1 MSLVTHDD
9 VTVATVAAVC
19 AALSLAP
26 AVWAWWT
33 VRGTQPTGTGAG
45 VLTAAGNARAHRL
58 GWPAAGPAGGRRRR
72 PSRCWR
78 AGTWSGAGALVTA
91 IALTVVAVAFA
102 LASVVIVWLTMIDVN
117 CPPDASDC
125 L

>member
-1 MSLVTHDD
+1 MTHDD

-33 VRGTQPTGTGAG
+33 VRGTQPTGIGAG
-45 VLTAAGNARAHRL
+45 LLTAAGTLGLIAWGGPLLVLPVAAATAVPVLARRHLARR
-58 GWPAAGPAGGRRRR
+58 GR
-72 PSRCWR
+72 
-78 AGTWSGAGALVTA
+78 TVTA